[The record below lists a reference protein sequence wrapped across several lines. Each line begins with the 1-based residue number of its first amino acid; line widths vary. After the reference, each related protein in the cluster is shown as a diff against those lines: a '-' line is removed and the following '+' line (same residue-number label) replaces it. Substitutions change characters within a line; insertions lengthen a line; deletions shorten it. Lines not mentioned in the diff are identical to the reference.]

1 MSSDKDFEDMLEGL
15 EIVTESL
22 EEESHTVL
30 PRVDQLKRRRTLL
43 TLQSELFDSCN
54 FEILSR
60 NYTFC
65 TILFIPL

>member
-43 TLQSELFDSCN
+43 TLQSELFDSKERQN
-54 FEILSR
+54 VSMK
-60 NYTFC
+60 
-65 TILFIPL
+65 